1 MPRALLTPAFALLLF
16 GRLVAFDAT
25 LDADA
30 IQQALAI
37 GQSRLAQDHER
48 FHRPYRV
55 TVGKPPV
62 DWIEIVTPFRR
73 IVLAA
78 EAKAAAGDRR
88 FGQRQALEIA
98 AASRDQLDVDVELSF
113 HPLNTFVGVPEYRVA
128 IQRGSDTPPR
138 DPISIDRVPRFGPRV
153 PGPTFPV
160 PTGPVLPGGS
170 QPMLGGTVIAHFDM
184 TGLEQAGTY
193 DVVIREAAEKGTR
206 PASELA
212 RARVDFAAMR

>member
-1 MPRALLTPAFALLLF
+1 MPRALLTSAFALLLV
-16 GRLVAFDAT
+16 GRLFAFDAT
-25 LDADA
+25 LDAEA

-98 AASRDQLDVDVELSF
+98 AASRDQMDVRVELSF
-113 HPLNTFVGVPEYRVA
+113 HPLNTFVGVPEYQVA
-128 IQRGSDTPPR
+128 LQRGSDTPR
-138 DPISIDRVPRFGPRV
+138 DPISIDRIPRFGPRV
-153 PGPTFPV
+153 PGPTVPV
-160 PTGPVLPGGS
+160 PTGPVLPSGS
-170 QPMLGGTVIAHFDM
+170 QPMLGGTLIAHFDM
-184 TGLEQAGTY
+184 TGLAQAGAY
-193 DVVIREAAEKGTR
+193 DVVILDVAEKGTR

-212 RARVDFAAMR
+212 RARVDFASMR